1 MACEY
6 GMICGLG
13 SAIQRTD
20 AKLGGQWMAM
30 MHDLNRYSTEG
41 YCGEDDQR
49 QSELLEIVQKVVN
62 RRSPGVIKFPTKIR
76 AQPLTTTY
84 VMKHMNPRVAT
95 FCYWDARQPGGERG
109 RLSAHSS

>member
-20 AKLGGQWMAM
+20 ATLGGQWMAM

-49 QSELLEIVQKVVN
+49 QNELLEIVRKVVN
-62 RRSPGVIKFPTKIR
+62 RRSPGENHKITKVR
-76 AQPLTTTY
+76 A
-84 VMKHMNPRVAT
+84 H
-95 FCYWDARQPGGERG
+95 
-109 RLSAHSS
+109 

>member
-20 AKLGGQWMAM
+20 ATLGGQWMAM
-30 MHDLNRYSTEG
+30 MHHLNRLSIEG
-41 YCGEDDQR
+41 YSCENDQR
-49 QSELLEIVQKVVN
+49 QNELLEIVQKVVN
-62 RRSPGVIKFPTKIR
+62 RRSPGENNKITKVR

-84 VMKHMNPRVAT
+84 VMKHTV
-95 FCYWDARQPGGERG
+95 
-109 RLSAHSS
+109 

>member
-1 MACEY
+1 MGFGFE
-6 GMICGLG
+6 
-13 SAIQRTD
+13 SAIQRTT
-20 AKLGGQWMAM
+20 ASLSGQWLPTT
-30 MHDLNRYSTEG
+30 HHLNRLSIEG

-49 QSELLEIVQKVVN
+49 QNELLEIVREVVD
-62 RRSPGVIKFPTKIR
+62 RRSPGENNKITKVR

-95 FCYWDARQPGGERG
+95 FCFWDARQRGGERG